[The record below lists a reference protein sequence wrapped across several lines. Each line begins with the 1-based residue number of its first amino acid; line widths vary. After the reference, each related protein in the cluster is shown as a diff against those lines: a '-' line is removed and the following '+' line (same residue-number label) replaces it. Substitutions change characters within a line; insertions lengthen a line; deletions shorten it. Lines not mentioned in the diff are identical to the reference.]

1 MSGWENFFLGELGA
15 SAALTGLIFVGIS
28 INLGK
33 IMESSYLPNRALEAL
48 VVLVA
53 VLFLTSLLLIPNQS
67 FLAMGIEVLLI
78 GLCEWIILVFLQM
91 DSLRKTPAEFRLAFT
106 RIILVCQLATLA
118 FMTAGIV
125 LLTGRTT
132 GFYWIVA
139 ATLLSFLA
147 AFVDTWVLVV
157 EIKR

>member
-67 FLAMGIEVLLI
+67 FLAHCVMRNLPRG
-78 GLCEWIILVFLQM
+78 
-91 DSLRKTPAEFRLAFT
+91 
-106 RIILVCQLATLA
+106 
-118 FMTAGIV
+118 
-125 LLTGRTT
+125 
-132 GFYWIVA
+132 
-139 ATLLSFLA
+139 
-147 AFVDTWVLVV
+147 
-157 EIKR
+157 